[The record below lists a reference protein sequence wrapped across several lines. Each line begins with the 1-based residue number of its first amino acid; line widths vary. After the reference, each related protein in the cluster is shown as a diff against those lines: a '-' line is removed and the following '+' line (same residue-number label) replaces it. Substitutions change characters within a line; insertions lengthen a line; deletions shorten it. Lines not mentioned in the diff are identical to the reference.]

1 MDQLGTP
8 ALLIA
13 TEVFVTLAEHEA
25 AAFNVPSFPLVTV
38 PHPLA
43 SLPTDRIAEIGAS
56 LADEVQ
62 RILTDNTGAAA

>member
-13 TEVFVTLAEHEA
+13 TEVFVALAEHEA
-25 AAFNVPSFPLVTV
+25 AAFNVPSFPIVTV

-43 SLPTDRIAEIGAS
+43 SLPTARIAEIGAA
-56 LADEVQ
+56 LADDVR
-62 RILTDNTGAAA
+62 RILTDDARGAA